1 MDFQRMNS
9 LNVWLNL
16 LSGNLL
22 PMTVNSSFPIL
33 WKIYSAFV
41 WLLELVYMGTAIF
54 GCFYVSKEKAL
65 NDGLLSL
72 IVTVE
77 GIFMVTRIHAQRGLV
92 QQLIRKLNDLL
103 RVEDE
108 TMKRVVM
115 TNLKPM
121 EIPFKLYLAGGSFS
135 VFLFYCICFQLVFE
149 KDTFFYEDYKTPAIY
164 SKEPFS
170 TDIFLMG
177 SLIALIS
184 NMYVFFK
191 KVSVDIYMTYLLALI
206 TAQYQY
212 IALKLVSIFRDGGH
226 LQYNNGG
233 AQGNQPTIDF
243 FVEKEIRTLCRHHNS
258 VTRITL
264 MLKKLLSLN
273 FSLTYINNVFR
284 FCFVGIMLTKISTSF
299 LEGFMVFM
307 YGCGAILQFYIL
319 CSCVQKLMEASME
332 VTDKAFHENWYQF
345 DISIK
350 RTFILMII
358 ASNLEL
364 KLSTFEKFN
373 LSLPSFMAVLNQSY
387 SIALLLLKMN

>member
-1 MDFQRMNS
+1 
-9 LNVWLNL
+9 
-16 LSGNLL
+16 
-22 PMTVNSSFPIL
+22 
-33 WKIYSAFV
+33 
-41 WLLELVYMGTAIF
+41 MGTAIV

-258 VTRITL
+258 VTR
-264 MLKKLLSLN
+264 
-273 FSLTYINNVFR
+273 
-284 FCFVGIMLTKISTSF
+284 
-299 LEGFMVFM
+299 
-307 YGCGAILQFYIL
+307 
-319 CSCVQKLMEASME
+319 
-332 VTDKAFHENWYQF
+332 
-345 DISIK
+345 
-350 RTFILMII
+350 
-358 ASNLEL
+358 
-364 KLSTFEKFN
+364 
-373 LSLPSFMAVLNQSY
+373 
-387 SIALLLLKMN
+387 

>member
-22 PMTVNSSFPIL
+22 PMTVNSSFSIL

-41 WLLELVYMGTAIF
+41 WLLELVYMITAIF

-72 IVTVE
+72 IVTIE
-77 GIFMVTRIHAQRGLV
+77 GIFMVARIHAQRGLV
-92 QQLIRKLNDLL
+92 QQLIRKLNDVL

-121 EIPFKLYLAGGSFS
+121 EIPFRLYLAGGSFS

-170 TDIFLMG
+170 TIIFLLG
-177 SLIALIS
+177 SVISLIS

-191 KVSVDIYMTYLLALI
+191 KVSVDIYMTYLLALL

-212 IALKLVSIFRDGGH
+212 IALKLVSIFRDGSH
-226 LQYNNGG
+226 PQYNNGST
-233 AQGNQPTIDF
+233 QENHLKIDF
-243 FVEKEIRTLCRHHNS
+243 FVKKEIKTLCRHHNS
-258 VTRITL
+258 VMR
-264 MLKKLLSLN
+264 
-273 FSLTYINNVFR
+273 
-284 FCFVGIMLTKISTSF
+284 
-299 LEGFMVFM
+299 
-307 YGCGAILQFYIL
+307 
-319 CSCVQKLMEASME
+319 
-332 VTDKAFHENWYQF
+332 
-345 DISIK
+345 
-350 RTFILMII
+350 
-358 ASNLEL
+358 
-364 KLSTFEKFN
+364 
-373 LSLPSFMAVLNQSY
+373 
-387 SIALLLLKMN
+387 

>member
-1 MDFQRMNS
+1 MSFSSNSSYSKVTSRFMDFQRMNS

-184 NMYVFFK
+184 NMYIFFK

-233 AQGNQPTIDF
+233 AQENHPTIDF

-258 VTRITL
+258 VTR
-264 MLKKLLSLN
+264 
-273 FSLTYINNVFR
+273 
-284 FCFVGIMLTKISTSF
+284 
-299 LEGFMVFM
+299 
-307 YGCGAILQFYIL
+307 
-319 CSCVQKLMEASME
+319 
-332 VTDKAFHENWYQF
+332 
-345 DISIK
+345 
-350 RTFILMII
+350 
-358 ASNLEL
+358 
-364 KLSTFEKFN
+364 
-373 LSLPSFMAVLNQSY
+373 
-387 SIALLLLKMN
+387 